1 MKIKLSPVR
10 MNAELSAEVQ
20 GDIII
25 LNGES
30 LDLSPLPDGGV
41 LPAAAILNLWVLGD
55 VERIDGDIHL
65 TLILPHGPNAPY
77 ETRFPSA
84 YSDPMTVV
92 DGPLPLPPYDA
103 PPADDTQLPEP
114 ELEVMP

>member
-41 LPAAAILNLWVLGD
+41 LPAAAILNPWVLGD

-65 TLILPHGPNAPY
+65 TLILPHGQNAPY
-77 ETRFPSA
+77 ETRFPAA
-84 YSDPMTVV
+84 YEVPMTVT
-92 DGPLPLPPYDA
+92 DGLVPLPAYDT
-103 PPADDTQLPEP
+103 PVSVVEDQPEQ
-114 ELEVMP
+114 EVLLA